1 MGYQREYYRG
11 RRERRNPFGDQNL
24 AQLGKV
30 YADIPIYAMQTA
42 MTDLNS
48 EYIRNRDL
56 QDKYE
61 SALASA
67 EVMAGDDVKKQQYI
81 QGLRDKVD
89 QFTQDTDGAYETGD
103 NFVRGLARDV
113 GNNEWLYKAMQNKKK
128 FEEGEAAYKED
139 MRRGLNPQYFKP
151 EGFTTEG
158 IGPDGK
164 TSLNEYDYYIG
175 KGVDMDPTMQTFF
188 EDLKANKSTYIDDF
202 MNITTNTGVSNQR
215 VQQVVEEGFQGLKQT
230 DAYQQDLQNKRAQA
244 QYTGVPFD
252 EAAYDAQRKQEFAA
266 VGERFVYNQKDRN
279 PNRALFNAQLAA
291 RQKATSNQGNTTQW
305 RQGAIGRRNQIEDE
319 SWLKGGDDKFSFSIT
334 NSKVNPTYAEAEPT
348 MRRFNQPIVYA
359 GNDRTTGAAMKSKT
373 YGNAINTQ
381 ATGEVVTTPFV
392 VGPNPG
398 YNAELINQAFEDA
411 GKSYKYNYSAQKDYK
426 DEMPYEGNIGGSSV
440 FAGGRWNDVEGF
452 DPKTLRVKVGSST
465 DSKGNPKDIYRDMSY
480 ILMDGE
486 PVFVE
491 NRAQQVYNIADNEG
505 NLTGEQVYA
514 QASPEIASLA
524 GFANDIGYSSISLD
538 SSGLVSNSGNRIQ
551 NSIEKLDMIDPL
563 NTNANVNYA
572 RRIYKN
578 INNKIRDG
586 KKLTPIDLAQLEQ
599 VDKKLMPQVFKQT
612 SFEWQQKNESTK
624 PNNTF
629 D

>member
-30 YADIPIYAMQTA
+30 YADIPIDAMQTA

-89 QFTQDTDGAYETGD
+89 QFAENTDGAYETGD
-103 NFVRGLARDV
+103 NFVRGLAKDV

-158 IGPDGK
+158 VGQDGK

-188 EDLKANKSTYIDDF
+188 EDLKANKSTYMDDF
-202 MNITTNTGVSNQR
+202 MNITTNTGVSNER

-230 DAYQQDLQNKRAQA
+230 DEYQQDLQNKRAQA

-252 EAAYDAQRKQEFAA
+252 EATYDAQRKQEFAA
-266 VGERFVYNQKDRN
+266 VGERFVYNQKDKN
-279 PNRALFNAQLAA
+279 PNRALFNARIAA
-291 RQKATSNQGNTTQW
+291 RRKAATTTTNNNTTQW
-305 RQGAIGRRNQIEDE
+305 RVGGSGMRNQLETDT
-319 SWLKGGDDKFSFSIT
+319 FSNDNFSVNVQKSST
-334 NSKVNPTYAEAEPT
+334 NPTYRDTEARQRKFDGNIVVLGNKRNSGKRLKSSTYSDTFNT
-348 MRRFNQPIVYA
+348 M
-359 GNDRTTGAAMKSKT
+359 S
-373 YGNAINTQ
+373 
-381 ATGEVVTTPFV
+381 TGELVVTPFV
-392 VGPNPG
+392 VGHNPG
-398 YNAELINQAFEDA
+398 YNSDIINKAFADK
-411 GKSYKYNYSAQKDYK
+411 GLDFKYNVARQNEFK
-426 DEMPYEGNIGGSSV
+426 DEMPYDGKISGVVG
-440 FAGGRWNDVEGF
+440 FGGGRWGDVENF
-452 DPKTLRVKVGSST
+452 VPQELTLNYGKGPDGRDIIGSA
-465 DSKGNPKDIYRDMSY
+465 SY
-480 ILMDGE
+480 IIKDGE
-486 PVFVE
+486 PIFVE
-491 NRAQQVYNIADNEG
+491 SKSQSVYDIVDDEG
-505 NLTGEQVYA
+505 AATGEQIYSDVSPDIASNAGFGEDLGWSSLQLDSTGMENNNGRNLEVSLNRLSMYAPKTMEEQSAIQYA
-514 QASPEIASLA
+514 QQTMSVL
-524 GFANDIGYSSISLD
+524 N
-538 SSGLVSNSGNRIQ
+538 
-551 NSIEKLDMIDPL
+551 EKI
-563 NTNANVNYA
+563 
-572 RRIYKN
+572 K
-578 INNKIRDG
+578 DG
-586 KKLTPIDLAQLEQ
+586 KTLTGAEKAQVQQIDRQIMPII
-599 VDKKLMPQVFKQT
+599 FKET
-612 SFEWQQKNESTK
+612 SFEWQAKQESTQAG
-624 PNNTF
+624 NTI